1 MAAALQYQ
9 VDERSFPLEGKQ
21 GEHRLSQSKLHKK
34 KQTAQKGGGKNPWQK
49 QVQTWKASESAI
61 CLGKESGWF

>member
-34 KQTAQKGGGKNPWQK
+34 SNKLLK
-49 QVQTWKASESAI
+49 KAVAKTMTKKSPNLES
-61 CLGKESGWF
+61 LG